1 MDDLTDRIGTGLDAD
16 GVLTSA
22 AFALAFEQ
30 IELELTEAWKR
41 SPARDAEGREK
52 IHLALN
58 QLLTVRTKL
67 EAMIQDGNMAQRRL
81 EELNKPKS
89 SFERLKDSMTSWAE

>member
-1 MDDLTDRIGTGLDAD
+1 MADLIERIGTGHDAD

-41 SPARDAEGREK
+41 SPARDADGREK
-52 IHLALN
+52 IYLSQN
-58 QLLTVRTKL
+58 LLWKVRTKL
-67 EAMIQDGNMAQRRL
+67 EAMIHDGNIAQGRL
-81 EELNKPKS
+81 EELNKPKTA
-89 SFERLKDSMTSWAE
+89 FERMKDSMTSWVE

>member
-22 AFALAFEQ
+22 AFSLAFEQ
-30 IELELTEAWKR
+30 IEQELTEAWKR

-52 IHLALN
+52 IYLAQN
-58 QLLTVRTKL
+58 LLLKVRTKL

-81 EELNKPKS
+81 EELNKPKT
-89 SFERLKDSMTSWAE
+89 SFERLKDSMSSWAE

>member
-58 QLLTVRTKL
+58 LLLKVRTKL
-67 EAMIQDGNMAQRRL
+67 EAMIQDGNMAQRRM